1 MMKKNGFKWFSGFS
15 LQKKLMFVFTML
27 TLGVMITFLVVTY
40 WTVENSN
47 WKQIRYSAEKSFDQ
61 AHAIIQK
68 TVWPVLYAADMIHN
82 NKNVQS
88 IIIQEPENVPL
99 AQQYRDMTNLQNIL
113 RNTTNAE
120 ELEQIRLYVDD
131 DWMYAHQNVYFSSL
145 EDLDSDMVLDG
156 TENYYWMPPENMVL
170 HLNEASTRVVSLLR
184 RLTDSNNYKKTIGF
198 VRVSI
203 AAEELD
209 NILYRANIT
218 QEGIVYLVNEKD
230 QLIGCSNYDRAEEYG
245 FTDAS
250 DGQIPVCTEEE
261 WGNLSLCGKKYLA
274 KSQQVDRTDW
284 KMVALIPVSE
294 LNQSAR
300 KIGSVMVAVSVVIL
314 AVAFICIRRFSRW
327 FTRRLYI
334 LSRGMI
340 SVREGNLDVPLETD
354 EDDEIG
360 MLYDSF
366 QYMLGKMREYTK
378 QQYENGKQLKN
389 AELKVMQAQINPHFL
404 YNTLDLINWEAMK
417 YNVPE
422 IAQITRSLARFYKLG
437 LKKGKDIVSIESE
450 LQHVQEYVRIQNYR
464 FNDKINLVLNVPEE
478 VRELKI
484 LKITLQPLVENSIL
498 HGILESKNEREGM
511 ICINAKKTDDILI
524 LEIEDDGIGMTEA
537 QVEHILQEKEES
549 SGGYG
554 IININMRL
562 KLYYGDEYGLHYE
575 SRIGV
580 GTKVTIRIP
589 VQE

>member
-1 MMKKNGFKWFSGFS
+1 MKKNRFKWFSGFS
-15 LQKKLMFVFTML
+15 LQKKLLFVFTTL
-27 TLGVMITFLVVTY
+27 TLGVLAAFLVITY

-61 AHAIIQK
+61 AYVVIQK
-68 TVWPVLYAADMIHN
+68 TVWPVLYASDMIHN

-88 IIIQEPENVPL
+88 IMIQDPESVSL
-99 AQQYRDMTNLQNIL
+99 AQQYRDMTTLQNII
-113 RNTTNAE
+113 RGANNVEA
-120 ELEQIRLYVDD
+120 LEQIRLYVDD

-145 EDLDSDMVLDG
+145 EDLEDDRIWNG
-156 TENYYWMPPENMVL
+156 TETYYWLPPENVVL
-170 HLNEASTRVVSLLR
+170 RANEASKRVVSLLR
-184 RLTDSNNYKKTIGF
+184 RLTDPNNFKKTVGF

-218 QEGIVYLVNEKD
+218 QEGIVYLVNERE
-230 QLIGCSNYDRAEEYG
+230 QLIGCSNYELAEEYG
-245 FTDAS
+245 FTDAE
-250 DGQIPVCTEEE
+250 DGQIPVSGEGWE
-261 WGNLSLCGKKYLA
+261 NLSLCGKKYLA
-274 KSQQVDRTDW
+274 KSRQVDRTDW
-284 KMVALIPVSE
+284 QMVALIPVGE
-294 LNQSAR
+294 LHQAAR
-300 KIGSVMVAVSVVIL
+300 RIGGVMLAVSVVIL
-314 AVAFICIRRFSRW
+314 AVAFVFIRRFSRW

-340 SVREGNLDVPLETD
+340 SVREGNLDVPLEAD

-366 QYMLGKMREYTK
+366 QYMLGKMRDYTK

-464 FNDKINLVLNVPEE
+464 FNDKINLILNVPEE
-478 VRELKI
+478 IRALKI

-498 HGILESKNEREGM
+498 HGILEAKNEREGT
-511 ICINAKKTDDILI
+511 ICISAKLREGTVI
-524 LEIEDDGIGMTEA
+524 LELEDDGIGMTEM
-537 QVEHILQEKEES
+537 QVENILREKEES

-554 IININMRL
+554 IINIDTRL
-562 KLYYGDEYGLHYE
+562 KLYYGEEYGLQYE
-575 SRIGV
+575 SRVGV